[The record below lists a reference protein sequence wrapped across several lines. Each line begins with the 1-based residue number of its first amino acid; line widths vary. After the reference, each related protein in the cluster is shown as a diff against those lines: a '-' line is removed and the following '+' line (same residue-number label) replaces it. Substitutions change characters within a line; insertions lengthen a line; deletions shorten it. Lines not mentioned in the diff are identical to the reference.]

1 MKRILKYSLS
11 ALLAVT
17 LVLLFVLLFY
27 LPRYLSSDAE
37 VTPREAE
44 GEEIVIMSTNV
55 RFYNPLDFFKKSWF
69 YRADL
74 IAEDVESVSP
84 DIIGFQESTFLHY
97 GYLEKVMKGY
107 ESENAYRD
115 NFILSEGCPIFYRA
129 DRFEKIEGGSFWL
142 SKTPEKMSK
151 DWGSEHYRIAVY
163 VLLRDRT
170 TGKEFAVFN
179 THLDNKSEEARIN
192 GIKVVLEKIK
202 ELGDVPAYLFGDLN
216 AEEHSETIRSTLSD
230 FLDSMKISPVTE
242 NTVTYHGFGEAKDKK
257 RIDYI
262 LVSRGDAEVSEYHVL
277 NNNHDG
283 TYSSD
288 HSSIYIKTTLK

>member
-1 MKRILKYSLS
+1 MKRIIKISLS
-11 ALLAVT
+11 ALLALILAL
-17 LVLLFVLLFY
+17 LVVLLFY

-37 VTPREAE
+37 LTPREAD
-44 GEEIVIMSTNV
+44 GEDIVIMSTNV

-74 IAEDVESVSP
+74 IAEDIASVRP
-84 DIIGFQESTFLHY
+84 DIIGFQESTFIHY
-97 GYLEKVMKGY
+97 GYLEKIMKGY
-107 ESENAYRD
+107 ESVNAYRD
-115 NFILSEGCPIFYRA
+115 DFVLSEGCPIFYRA
-129 DRFEKIEGGSFWL
+129 DRFEKLDGGSFWL

-192 GIKVVLEKIK
+192 GIKVVLDKIK

-216 AEEHSETIRSTLSD
+216 ATENSETIRSTLSD
-230 FLDSMKISPVTE
+230 FLDSTKIAPVTE
-242 NTVTYHGFGEAKDKK
+242 NTPTYHGWGNAEVAK

-262 LVSRGDAEVSEYHVL
+262 LVSRGDANVSEYHVL
-277 NNNHDG
+277 DNNHDG
-283 TYSSD
+283 VYSSD
-288 HSSIYIKTTLK
+288 HSSIYIKTTLR